1 MPIRR
6 HVLTVASAAPIEFH
20 DVSDAVRRWVRE
32 AGVTHGLLTVSSPH
46 TTGRITINEA
56 DPALQRDMVSFLARM
71 APAHAVYDHNADTID
86 GRDNAHAHILGL
98 FMPAS
103 ENLAVVDGELSLGT
117 WQALFFV
124 ELDGPRARREIHLQ
138 LIDA

>member
-6 HVLTVASAAPIEFH
+6 HVLTIASTAPIEFH
-20 DVSDAVRRWVRE
+20 DLSDAVRSWVRS
-32 AGVTHGLLTVSSPH
+32 AGVRDGLLTVSSPH
-46 TTGRITINEA
+46 TTGRITINEV
-56 DPALQRDMVSFLARM
+56 DPALQRDMVAYLERM
-71 APAHAVYDHNADTID
+71 APAKADYGHNTNTVD
-86 GRDNAHAHILGL
+86 GRDNAHSHILGL

-103 ENLAVVDGELSLGT
+103 ESIPVANGELTLGT

-124 ELDGPRARREIHLQ
+124 ELDGPRPRREIHLQ